1 MGLSVE
7 ILNEK
12 KYVRRSHQFNFGLIA
27 TYEQYSDKDKRQV
40 FEQLLRKIA
49 AFLTIMEV
57 DHDMLWDQQKKR
69 YMKDFVANVY
79 ERLNAGEVVGRGSF
93 CIPFDHLN
101 AFNF

>member
-1 MGLSVE
+1 
-7 ILNEK
+7 
-12 KYVRRSHQFNFGLIA
+12 
-27 TYEQYSDKDKRQV
+27 
-40 FEQLLRKIA
+40 
-49 AFLTIMEV
+49 MEV

-79 ERLNAGEVVGRGSF
+79 ERLNSGEVVERGSF

>member
-27 TYEQYSDKDKRQV
+27 TYEQYSDHDKRQV
-40 FEQLLRKIA
+40 YEQLLRKIA

-69 YMKDFVANVY
+69 YLKDFVGNVY
-79 ERLNAGEVVGRGSF
+79 ERLNAVEVVGRGSF